1 MISHKYKCIFIHIP
15 KCAGT
20 SIESALGHLENYNG
34 RGGQDHR
41 TIRMIE
47 QPYLIPKTFSS
58 KENIMELLR
67 RNKQHHFDKTY
78 NFRNKYKVTKQQ
90 YKSYYKFTIVRN
102 PWARAFSWYNNVMR
116 DEMHMKI
123 HGIDKDISF
132 KGFLLKFAGKGMISP
147 QLYWLKNFNGNIPLD
162 FIGHFENLDEDVHKV
177 FKALNMEDTTLP
189 HKVKSE
195 QKDFRDYYDKETNN
209 IILNTYKEEIDLFG
223 YTFER

>member
-78 NFRNKYKVTKQQ
+78 NFRNKYTVTKQQ

-209 IILNTYKEEIDLFG
+209 IILNTCKEEIDLFG